1 MGAEGRRNTEMGT
14 PKLSLAVAFF
24 VYKMGTRI
32 TTMVGYDY
40 SKTFTLLYHLN
51 GNNKL
56 FYLADT
62 GFSHAT

>member
-51 GNNKL
+51 GNN
-56 FYLADT
+56 
-62 GFSHAT
+62 